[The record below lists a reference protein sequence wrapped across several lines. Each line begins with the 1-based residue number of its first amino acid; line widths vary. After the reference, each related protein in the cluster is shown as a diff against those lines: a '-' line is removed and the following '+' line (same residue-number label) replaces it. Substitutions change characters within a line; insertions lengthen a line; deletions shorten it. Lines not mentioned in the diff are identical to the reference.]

1 MDYLV
6 NIITRLRNA
15 REFGLGYTDFEVLSS
30 QDIEVEMFRS
40 LGYTDQ
46 LVKYVL
52 LIVLQ
57 TLF

>member
-15 REFGLGYTDFEVLSS
+15 REFGLGHTDFEVLSS

-46 LVKYVL
+46 LVNMCC
-52 LIVLQ
+52 
-57 TLF
+57 